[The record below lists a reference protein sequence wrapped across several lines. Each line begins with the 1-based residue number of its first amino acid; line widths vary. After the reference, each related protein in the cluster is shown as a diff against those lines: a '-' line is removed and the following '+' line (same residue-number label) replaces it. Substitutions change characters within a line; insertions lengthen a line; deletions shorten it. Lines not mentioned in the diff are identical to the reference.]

1 MTVEGPTAQGWYTFL
16 NTTVADHRTAF
27 QDYQIAL
34 GFKHT
39 GTFSWRPED
48 EVGVAVGTTHVN
60 SAALSPNAG
69 GNEVPIEAWYGWQAT
84 GWMNLK
90 FDAQYVINP
99 GGRGFN
105 AAGVKTDNAWVLGM
119 RTEVHF

>member
-1 MTVEGPTAQGWYTFL
+1 MIL
-16 NTTVADHRTAF
+16 RTAVVL
-27 QDYQIAL
+27 IAL
-34 GFKHT
+34 LV
-39 GTFSWRPED
+39 S
-48 EVGVAVGTTHVN
+48 
-60 SAALSPNAG
+60 SAAQSHYLTYQQWQAMPEAARNAYLMG
-69 GNEVPIEAWYGWQAT
+69 AFDGWQAT

-105 AAGVKTDNAWVLGM
+105 AAGVKTDNAFVLGM

>member
-1 MTVEGPTAQGWYTFL
+1 MTKSASRGHHPRE
-16 NTTVADHRTAF
+16 
-27 QDYQIAL
+27 L
-34 GFKHT
+34 GGLT
-39 GTFSWRPED
+39 
-48 EVGVAVGTTHVN
+48 
-60 SAALSPNAG
+60 PNAG

-105 AAGVKTDNAWVLGM
+105 AAGVKTGNAWVFGL
-119 RTEVHF
+119 RTVVHF

>member
-1 MTVEGPTAQGWYTFL
+1 M
-16 NTTVADHRTAF
+16 
-27 QDYQIAL
+27 
-34 GFKHT
+34 
-39 GTFSWRPED
+39 
-48 EVGVAVGTTHVN
+48 GTTHVN

-99 GGRGFN
+99 GGRGYN
-105 AAGVKTDNAWVLGM
+105 AAGIKTDNAWVLGL
-119 RTEVHF
+119 RTVVHF